1 MATHNAQQQ
10 GQSPGAGPAELPFI
24 AASQLPRL
32 SSVPLEVFSPARH
45 LPEGWD
51 PIAAKAPGKAEE
63 VVSYGSTLPLA
74 IAAKQAKGMFLVP
87 REEDCHALWDKYHML
102 DNIREHSTGVA
113 QVAAGMAELAQ
124 AQGVAVNREM
134 AVAAGLLHDIAKTY
148 TIRHKGNHAQLGA
161 GWVMQETRNPVLAN
175 AVLHHVHWPWEN
187 RLEALVGDDSHFVTM
202 AIIYADKRVMHH
214 QFVSIEDRYADLL
227 ERYGTTEQIRKNI
240 MASLA
245 QGKYIEQAFSRR
257 FGVHL
262 NEYTLDSGRLVHR
275 T

>member
-1 MATHNAQQQ
+1 MPTHNAQQ
-10 GQSPGAGPAELPFI
+10 GQSPGPAGLPFI
-24 AASQLPRL
+24 ASSQLPRL

-45 LPEGWD
+45 LEENWD
-51 PIAAKAPGKAEE
+51 PAAAKGLSKEGE
-63 VVSYGSTLPLA
+63 VVSYGTMLPLA
-74 IAAKQAKGMFLVP
+74 FAAKQAKGVFLVP
-87 REEDCHALWDKYHML
+87 REEDCQALWDKYHML

-113 QVAAGMAELAQ
+113 QVAAGMAELVQ
-124 AQGVAVNREM
+124 AKGVQVSREM

-161 GWVMQETRNPVLAN
+161 GWVMQETRNPLLAH

-187 RLEALVGDDSHFVTM
+187 KLEALVNDDTHFVTM

-240 MASLA
+240 MASHA
-245 QGKYIEQAFSRR
+245 QGTYIEQAFSRR
-257 FGVHL
+257 FGVQL
-262 NEYTLDSGRLVHR
+262 DEYTLDSGRLVHR